1 MFWFKLKIFFKRY
14 WLGLVITAVVMVA
27 VIFPIW
33 YLAGVEENTRRYIIS
48 MNVAS
53 MPWMVLNTVIF
64 VGFLYLMQRGGF
76 SAFKKSKVD
85 ARLVN
90 IRFSDI
96 VGLEEAKREAWEVVQ
111 LIKDRTRVKAIGGKI
126 LKGALL
132 VGPPGC
138 GKTLLA
144 KAVATEAGVPFLSVA
159 GSEFVE
165 VFVGVGAS
173 RVRKLFKQAAEYA
186 KAHGACIIFIDEI
199 EVIGRRR
206 ILHDAFGGGSETN
219 STQNQLLVEMDGL
232 SGEEANIIVFG
243 ATNAL
248 EEMLDEALLRPG
260 RFDRKIFV
268 GKPNL
273 TEREQ
278 IFGYYLGK
286 VNYDRSIDLGRL
298 ARKAVGNS
306 PADIENV
313 VKESALIAVRNSSDK
328 ITYKDISSAI
338 ERIELGVAHRL
349 IMTPKERARI
359 ACHEAGHLVTIYLSH
374 PTDDVFKASILHRG
388 GALGVV
394 HHMPIEEIHAP
405 DKESF
410 VGWLRASLGGYAAER
425 IKYGIT
431 SSGVGSDFSTAAVM
445 AHRMVWGLG
454 MGKSG
459 FIGNYSAINKN
470 ERSTAITDM
479 LERET
484 QELLR
489 EQLVEVEKL
498 LRENWPIVERFTAEL
513 LKREELDYDEIA
525 AIFAEFG
532 KPARMLHGVSPN
544 EPASEPVPWAQTPVP
559 GPGVRTQAHAN
570 KPVSEPVSGTGA

>member
-1 MFWFKLKIFFKRY
+1 MFWLKLKIFLGKY
-14 WLGLVITAVVMVA
+14 WLPLTITAVVLVA
-27 VIFPIW
+27 VVFPVW
-33 YLAGVEENTRRYIIS
+33 YLAGIEENTRRYIIS

-64 VGFLYLMQRGGF
+64 VGFLYLMQMGGF
-76 SAFKKSKVD
+76 SALKKTRVD
-85 ARLVN
+85 ASAVN

-96 VGLEEAKREAWEVVQ
+96 IGLEEAKREAWEVVQ

-138 GKTLLA
+138 GKTLMA
-144 KAVATEAGVPFLSVA
+144 KAVATEAGVPFLSVS

-173 RVRKLFKQAAEYA
+173 RVRKLFKQAREYA
-186 KAHGACIIFIDEI
+186 QVHGACIIFIDEV

-206 ILHDAFGGGSETN
+206 ILFDAFGGGSETN

-232 SGEEANIIVFG
+232 SGSDANIIVFA

-248 EEMLDEALLRPG
+248 EGILDEALLRPG

-268 GKPNL
+268 DRPNL
-273 TEREQ
+273 AEREKL
-278 IFGYYLGK
+278 FAYYLNK
-286 VNYDRSIDLGRL
+286 VSFDKSMDLGRL
-298 ARKAVGNS
+298 ARKAVGSS

-313 VKESALIAVRNSSDK
+313 VKEAALIAVRNSAAQV
-328 ITYKDISSAI
+328 TYKDISAAI

-349 IMTPKERARI
+349 SMTPRERERI

-394 HHMPIEEIHAP
+394 HHMPTEELHVP
-405 DKESF
+405 DRDSYM
-410 VGWLRASLGGYAAER
+410 GWLRASLGGYAAEK
-425 IKYGIT
+425 IKYGVT
-431 SSGVGSDFSTAAVM
+431 SSGVGSDFVSATGT
-445 AHRMVWGLG
+445 AHRMVWAMG

-459 FIGNYSAINKN
+459 FIGNYSSVRKS
-470 ERSTAITDM
+470 ERSAVITDM

-484 QELLR
+484 QELMR
-489 EQLVEVEKL
+489 EQLAEVEKL
-498 LRENWPIVERFTAEL
+498 LSANWKIVERFADEL
-513 LKREELDYDEIA
+513 LKREELDFDEIA
-525 AIFAEFG
+525 AIFSEYG
-532 KPARMLHGVSPN
+532 KPPRLLLKN
-544 EPASEPVPWAQTPVP
+544 
-559 GPGVRTQAHAN
+559 
-570 KPVSEPVSGTGA
+570 

>member
-1 MFWFKLKIFFKRY
+1 MFWLKLKIFLGKY
-14 WLGLVITAVVMVA
+14 WLPRTITAVVLVA
-27 VIFPIW
+27 VVFPVW
-33 YLAGVEENTRRYIIS
+33 YLAGIEENTLRYIIS

-64 VGFLYLMQRGGF
+64 VGVLYLMQMGGF
-76 SAFKKSKVD
+76 SALKKTRVD
-85 ARLVN
+85 ASAVN

-96 VGLEEAKREAWEVVQ
+96 IGLEEAKREAWEVVQ

-138 GKTLLA
+138 GKTLMA
-144 KAVATEAGVPFLSVA
+144 KAVATEAGVPFLSVS

-173 RVRKLFKQAAEYA
+173 RVRKLFKQAREYA
-186 KAHGACIIFIDEI
+186 QVHGACIIFIDEV

-206 ILHDAFGGGSETN
+206 ILFDAFGGGSETN

-232 SGEEANIIVFG
+232 SGSDANIIVFA

-248 EEMLDEALLRPG
+248 EGILDEALLRPG

-268 GKPNL
+268 DRPNL
-273 TEREQ
+273 AEREKL
-278 IFGYYLGK
+278 FAYYLNK
-286 VNYDRSIDLGRL
+286 VSFDKSMDLGRL
-298 ARKAVGNS
+298 ARKAVGSS

-313 VKESALIAVRNSSDK
+313 VKEAALIAVRNSAAQV
-328 ITYKDISSAI
+328 TYKDISAAI

-349 IMTPKERARI
+349 SMTPRERERI

-394 HHMPIEEIHAP
+394 HHMPTEELHVP
-405 DKESF
+405 DRDSYM
-410 VGWLRASLGGYAAER
+410 GWLRASLGGYAAEK
-425 IKYGIT
+425 IKYGVT
-431 SSGVGSDFSTAAVM
+431 SSGVGSDFVSATGT
-445 AHRMVWGLG
+445 AHRMVWAMG

-459 FIGNYSAINKN
+459 FIGNYSSVRKS
-470 ERSTAITDM
+470 ERSAVITDM

-484 QELLR
+484 QELMR
-489 EQLVEVEKL
+489 EQLAEVEKL
-498 LRENWPIVERFTAEL
+498 LSANWKIVERFADEL
-513 LKREELDYDEIA
+513 LKREELDFDEIA
-525 AIFAEFG
+525 AIFSEYG
-532 KPARMLHGVSPN
+532 KPPRLLLKN
-544 EPASEPVPWAQTPVP
+544 
-559 GPGVRTQAHAN
+559 
-570 KPVSEPVSGTGA
+570 

>member
-1 MFWFKLKIFFKRY
+1 M
-14 WLGLVITAVVMVA
+14 
-27 VIFPIW
+27 
-33 YLAGVEENTRRYIIS
+33 
-48 MNVAS
+48 
-53 MPWMVLNTVIF
+53 
-64 VGFLYLMQRGGF
+64 
-76 SAFKKSKVD
+76 
-85 ARLVN
+85 
-90 IRFSDI
+90 
-96 VGLEEAKREAWEVVQ
+96 Q

-165 VFVGVGAS
+165 VFVGVGAA
-173 RVRKLFKQAAEYA
+173 RVRKLFKQAREYA
-186 KAHGACIIFIDEI
+186 QAHGACIIFIDEI

-206 ILHDAFGGGSETN
+206 ILYDAFGGGSETN

-232 SGEEANIIVFG
+232 DSAANVIVFG
-243 ATNAL
+243 ATNAV
-248 EEMLDEALLRPG
+248 ENILDEALLRPG

-268 GKPNL
+268 DKPNL
-273 TEREQ
+273 AEREKL
-278 IFGYYLGK
+278 FAHYLGK
-286 VNYDRSIDLGRL
+286 ISYDTSMDVGRL

-313 VKESALIAVRNSSDK
+313 VKEAALIAVRNDSDK
-328 ITYKDISSAI
+328 VTYKDISAAI

-349 IMTPKERARI
+349 SMTPRERERI

-394 HHMPIEEIHAP
+394 HHMPIEELHVP
-405 DKESF
+405 DRDSYI
-410 VGWLRASLGGYAAER
+410 GWLRASLGGFAAEK
-425 IKYGIT
+425 IKYGVT
-431 SSGVGSDFSTAAVM
+431 SSGVGSDFASAANTA
-445 AHRMVWGLG
+445 HHMVWAMG

-459 FIGNYSAINKN
+459 FIGNYSSVRKS
-470 ERSTAITDM
+470 ERSAAIADK
-479 LERET
+479 LELET

-489 EQLVEVEKL
+489 EQLADVEKL
-498 LRENWPIVERFTAEL
+498 LRENWKIVERFTAEL
-513 LKREELDYDEIA
+513 LAREELDYDEIA

-532 KPARMLHGVSPN
+532 KPSRMLKSAL
-544 EPASEPVPWAQTPVP
+544 PATDGPEAPSTAPGATP
-559 GPGVRTQAHAN
+559 
-570 KPVSEPVSGTGA
+570 

>member
-1 MFWFKLKIFFKRY
+1 MLWFKIKMFLRRH
-14 WLGLVITAVVMVA
+14 WLALAIGLVAAVA
-27 VIFPIW
+27 VLFPIW
-33 YLAGVEENTRRYIIS
+33 YLAGIEENTRRYIIS

-64 VGFLYLMQRGGF
+64 VGFLYLMQAGGF
-76 SAFKKSKVD
+76 SALKKTRVD
-85 ARLVN
+85 AGTVN
-90 IRFSDI
+90 IRFADI
-96 VGLEEAKREAWEVVQ
+96 VGLEEAKREAWELVQ
-111 LIKDRTRVKAIGGKI
+111 LIKDRTKVKAIGGKI

-144 KAVATEAGVPFLSVA
+144 KAVATEAGVPFLNVA

-173 RVRKLFKQAAEYA
+173 RVRKLFAQARDYA
-186 KAHGACIIFIDEI
+186 RAHGACIIFIDEI

-206 ILHDAFGGGSETN
+206 ILYDAFGGGSETN

-232 SGEEANIIVFG
+232 DSSANVIVFG
-243 ATNAL
+243 ATNAV
-248 EEMLDEALLRPG
+248 ENVLDEALLRPG

-268 GKPNL
+268 DKPNL
-273 TEREQ
+273 AEREKL
-278 IFGYYLGK
+278 FAHYLGK
-286 VNYDRSIDLGRL
+286 VSYDAAVDLGRL

-313 VKESALIAVRNSSDK
+313 VKEAALIAVRNGSDRLS
-328 ITYKDISSAI
+328 YKDISAAI

-349 IMTPKERARI
+349 SMTPRERERI

-394 HHMPIEEIHAP
+394 HHMPTEELHVP
-405 DKESF
+405 DRDSYI
-410 VGWLRASLGGYAAER
+410 GWLRASLGGYAAER
-425 IKYGIT
+425 LKYGVT
-431 SSGVGSDFSTAAVM
+431 SSGVGSDFAHAARTA
-445 AHRMVWGLG
+445 HYMVWSMG

-459 FIGNYSAINKN
+459 FIGSYNSIHES
-470 ERSTAITDM
+470 ERSAAMIDL

-489 EQLVEVEKL
+489 EQLAETEKL
-498 LRENWPIVERFTAEL
+498 LRDNWKTVERFTDEL
-513 LKREELDYDEIA
+513 VRREELDYDEIA
-525 AIFAEFG
+525 AIFEEFG
-532 KPARMLHGVSPN
+532 KPSRML
-544 EPASEPVPWAQTPVP
+544 
-559 GPGVRTQAHAN
+559 
-570 KPVSEPVSGTGA
+570 KK

>member
-1 MFWFKLKIFFKRY
+1 MLWFKIKMFFQRH
-14 WLGLVITAVVMVA
+14 WLGLSIAAVCAVA
-27 VIFPIW
+27 VMFPIW

-64 VGFLYLMQRGGF
+64 VGFLYLMQSGGF
-76 SAFKKSKVD
+76 SALKKTRVD
-85 ARLVN
+85 AGAVN
-90 IRFSDI
+90 IKFSDI

-138 GKTLLA
+138 GKTLMA
-144 KAVATEAGVPFLSVA
+144 KAVATEAGVPFLNVS

-173 RVRKLFKQAAEYA
+173 RVRKLFKQAREYA
-186 KAHGACIIFIDEI
+186 QAHGACIVFIDEV

-206 ILHDAFGGGSETN
+206 ILYDAFGGGSETN

-232 SGEEANIIVFG
+232 DSAANVIVFG
-243 ATNAL
+243 ATNAV
-248 EEMLDEALLRPG
+248 EGILDEALLRPG

-268 GKPNL
+268 DKPNL
-273 TEREQ
+273 AEREKL
-278 IFGYYLGK
+278 FGHYLAK
-286 VNYDRSIDLGRL
+286 VKYDTAMDLGRL

-313 VKESALIAVRNSSDK
+313 VKEAALIAVRNNSDQ
-328 ITYKDISSAI
+328 ISYKDISAAI

-349 IMTPKERARI
+349 SMTPRERERI

-394 HHMPIEEIHAP
+394 HHMPTEELHVP
-405 DKESF
+405 DRDSYI
-410 VGWLRASLGGYAAER
+410 GWLRAALGGYAAER
-425 IKYGIT
+425 IKYGVT
-431 SSGVGSDFSTAAVM
+431 SSGVGSDFASAAHT
-445 AHRMVWGLG
+445 AHRMVWGMG

-459 FIGNYSAINKN
+459 FIGDYSSIYKS
-470 ERSTAITDM
+470 ERSAAMIDQ

-489 EQLVEVEKL
+489 EQLAETEKL
-498 LRENWPIVERFTAEL
+498 LRENWKIVERFTDEL

-525 AIFAEFG
+525 AVFEEFG
-532 KPARMLHGVSPN
+532 KPSRML
-544 EPASEPVPWAQTPVP
+544 
-559 GPGVRTQAHAN
+559 
-570 KPVSEPVSGTGA
+570 KK

>member
-1 MFWFKLKIFFKRY
+1 MFWFKIKNYFMRH
-14 WLGLVITAVVMVA
+14 WLAITIVVVVLLAVV
-27 VIFPIW
+27 FPVW
-33 YLAGVEENTRRYIIS
+33 YLAGMEENTRRYIIG

-53 MPWMVLNTVIF
+53 MPWMVFNTLIF
-64 VGFLYLMQRGGF
+64 VGFLFLMQSGGF
-76 SAFKKSKVD
+76 SALKKTKVD
-85 ARLVN
+85 AGAVN
-90 IRFSDI
+90 IRFTDI
-96 VGLEEAKREAWEVVQ
+96 VGLEEAKREAWELVQ

-144 KAVATEAGVPFLSVA
+144 KAVATETGVPFLSVA

-165 VFVGVGAS
+165 VFVGVGAA
-173 RVRKLFKQAAEYA
+173 RVRKLFKQAREYA
-186 KAHGACIIFIDEI
+186 QAHGACIIFIDEI

-206 ILHDAFGGGSETN
+206 ILYDAFGGGSETN

-232 SGEEANIIVFG
+232 DSAANVIVFG
-243 ATNAL
+243 ATNAV
-248 EEMLDEALLRPG
+248 ENILDEALLRPG

-268 GKPNL
+268 DKPNL
-273 TEREQ
+273 AEREKL
-278 IFGYYLGK
+278 FAHYLGK
-286 VNYDRSIDLGRL
+286 ISYDTSMDVGRL

-313 VKESALIAVRNSSDK
+313 VKEAALIAVRNDSDK
-328 ITYKDISSAI
+328 VTYKDISAAI

-349 IMTPKERARI
+349 SMTPRERERI

-394 HHMPIEEIHAP
+394 HHMPIEELHVP
-405 DKESF
+405 DRDSYI
-410 VGWLRASLGGYAAER
+410 GWLRASLGGFAAEK
-425 IKYGIT
+425 IKYGVT
-431 SSGVGSDFSTAAVM
+431 SSGVGSDFASAANTA
-445 AHRMVWGLG
+445 HHMVWAMG

-459 FIGNYSAINKN
+459 FIGNYSSVRKS
-470 ERSTAITDM
+470 ERSAAIADK
-479 LERET
+479 LELET

-489 EQLVEVEKL
+489 EQLADVEKL
-498 LRENWPIVERFTAEL
+498 LRENWKIVERFTAEL
-513 LKREELDYDEIA
+513 LAREELDYDEIA

-532 KPARMLHGVSPN
+532 KPSRMLKSAL
-544 EPASEPVPWAQTPVP
+544 PATDGPEAPSTAPGATP
-559 GPGVRTQAHAN
+559 
-570 KPVSEPVSGTGA
+570 

>member
-1 MFWFKLKIFFKRY
+1 MFWFKLKMFFERH
-14 WLGLVITAVVMVA
+14 WVTLAIAAIAALAVL
-27 VIFPIW
+27 FPIW
-33 YLAGVEENTRRYIIS
+33 YLAGIEENTRRYIIS

-64 VGFLYLMQRGGF
+64 VGFLYLMQSGGF
-76 SAFKKSKVD
+76 SALKKTKVD
-85 ARLVN
+85 AGAVN

-96 VGLEEAKREAWEVVQ
+96 VGLDEAKREAWEVVQ

-138 GKTLLA
+138 GKTLMA
-144 KAVATEAGVPFLSVA
+144 KAVATEAGVPFLSVS

-173 RVRKLFKQAAEYA
+173 RVRKLFAQARSYA
-186 KAHGACIIFIDEI
+186 KAYGACIIFIDEI

-206 ILHDAFGGGSETN
+206 ILYDAFGGGSETN

-232 SGEEANIIVFG
+232 SGSDANIIVFG

-248 EEMLDEALLRPG
+248 EGILDEALLRPG

-268 GKPNL
+268 DKPNL
-273 TEREQ
+273 AEREKL
-278 IFGYYLGK
+278 FGYYLAK
-286 VNYDRSIDLGRL
+286 VNYDKTVDLGRL

-313 VKESALIAVRNSSDK
+313 VKEAALISVRNSSAQVS
-328 ITYKDISSAI
+328 YKDISSAI

-349 IMTPKERARI
+349 SMTPRERERI

-394 HHMPIEEIHAP
+394 HHMPIEEIHVP
-405 DKESF
+405 DRDSF
-410 VGWLRASLGGYAAER
+410 IGWLRASLGGYAAEK
-425 IKYGIT
+425 IKYGVT
-431 SSGVGSDFSTAAVM
+431 SSGVGSDFASAAM
-445 AHRMVWGLG
+445 TAHRMVWGMG

-459 FIGNYSAINKN
+459 FIGDYSSINKT
-470 ERSTAITDM
+470 ERSAAITDL
-479 LERET
+479 LEKET

-489 EQLVEVEKL
+489 EQMAEVEKL
-498 LRENWPIVERFTAEL
+498 LKENWHIVERFSAEL

-525 AIFAEFG
+525 VIFTEFG
-532 KPARMLHGVSPN
+532 KPSRMLHAASPAAPDAA
-544 EPASEPVPWAQTPVP
+544 PAPWSRP
-559 GPGVRTQAHAN
+559 
-570 KPVSEPVSGTGA
+570 

>member
-1 MFWFKLKIFFKRY
+1 MLKIKFFLQRH
-14 WLGLVITAVVMVA
+14 WLGLTIGAVVLVA
-27 VIFPIW
+27 VVFPVW

-53 MPWMVLNTVIF
+53 MPWMVLNTLIF
-64 VGFLYLMQRGGF
+64 VGFLYLMQSGGF
-76 SAFKKSKVD
+76 SALKKTRVD
-85 ARLVN
+85 AARVN
-90 IRFSDI
+90 IRFTDI
-96 VGLEEAKREAWEVVQ
+96 VGLEEAKREAWELVQ

-126 LKGALL
+126 LRGALL

-144 KAVATEAGVPFLSVA
+144 KAVATEAGVPFLNVA

-165 VFVGVGAS
+165 VFVGVGAA
-173 RVRKLFKQAAEYA
+173 RVRKLFKQAREYA
-186 KAHGACIIFIDEI
+186 QVHGACIVFIDEI

-206 ILHDAFGGGSETN
+206 ILYDAFGGGSETN

-232 SGEEANIIVFG
+232 ESGSNVIVFG
-243 ATNAL
+243 ATNAV
-248 EEMLDEALLRPG
+248 EDILDEALLRPG

-268 GKPNL
+268 DKPNL
-273 TEREQ
+273 AEREKL
-278 IFGYYLGK
+278 FAHYLGK
-286 VNYDRSIDLGRL
+286 VSHDPAIDVGRL
-298 ARKAVGNS
+298 ARKAVGSS

-313 VKESALIAVRNSSDK
+313 VKEAALIAVRNKSDK
-328 ITYKDISSAI
+328 MTYKDLSAAI

-349 IMTPKERARI
+349 SMTPRERERI

-374 PTDDVFKASILHRG
+374 PTDDVFKASILHRS

-405 DKESF
+405 DRDSF
-410 VGWLRASLGGYAAER
+410 IGWVRAALGGYAAER

-431 SSGVGSDFSTAAVM
+431 SSGVGADFAVAANM
-445 AHRMVWGLG
+445 AHRMVWGMG
-454 MGKSG
+454 MGTSG
-459 FIGNYSAINKN
+459 FIGNYSAINKW
-470 ERSTAITDM
+470 ERSPSMMDQ

-489 EQLVEVEKL
+489 AQLEEVEKL
-498 LRENWPIVERFTAEL
+498 LKGNWAIVERFTAEL

-532 KPARMLHGVSPN
+532 KPSRMLKPEQTAVSSPP
-544 EPASEPVPWAQTPVP
+544 PAAP
-559 GPGVRTQAHAN
+559 
-570 KPVSEPVSGTGA
+570 

>member
-1 MFWFKLKIFFKRY
+1 MFWFKLKHFFQRH
-14 WLGLVITAVVMVA
+14 WLVLSIVAVCLIAVV
-27 VIFPIW
+27 FPIW

-64 VGFLYLMQRGGF
+64 VGFLYLMQSGGF
-76 SAFKKSKVD
+76 SALKKSKVD
-85 ARLVN
+85 TAAVN

-96 VGLEEAKREAWEVVQ
+96 VGLEEAKREAWELVQ

-138 GKTLLA
+138 GKTLMA

-173 RVRKLFKQAAEYA
+173 RVRKLFKQAKEYA
-186 KAHGACIIFIDEI
+186 QAHGACIIFIDEI

-206 ILHDAFGGGSETN
+206 ILYDAFGGGSETN

-232 SGEEANIIVFG
+232 DTAANVIVFG
-243 ATNAL
+243 ATNAV
-248 EEMLDEALLRPG
+248 ENILDEALLRPG

-268 GKPNL
+268 DKPNL
-273 TEREQ
+273 AEREKM
-278 IFGYYLGK
+278 FAYYLAK
-286 VNYDRSIDLGRL
+286 VQYDRTMDLGRL
-298 ARKAVGNS
+298 ARKAVGSS

-313 VKESALIAVRNSSDK
+313 VKEAALIAVRNNSDK
-328 ITYKDISSAI
+328 ITYKDISAAI

-349 IMTPKERARI
+349 SMTPRERERI

-394 HHMPIEEIHAP
+394 HHMPIEELHVP
-405 DKESF
+405 DRDSYI
-410 VGWLRASLGGYAAER
+410 GWLRASLGGFAAEK
-425 IKYGIT
+425 IKYGVT
-431 SSGVGSDFSTAAVM
+431 SSGVGSDFAAAAHM
-445 AHRMVWGLG
+445 AHRMVWGMG

-459 FIGNYSAINKN
+459 FIGNYSAIHKS
-470 ERSTAITDM
+470 ERSAAIADQ
-479 LERET
+479 LGQET
-484 QELLR
+484 QVLLR
-489 EQLVEVEKL
+489 EQLTEVEKL
-498 LRENWPIVERFTAEL
+498 LNDNWKIVERFTAEL

-525 AIFAEFG
+525 DIFAEFG
-532 KPARMLHGVSPN
+532 KPSRMLKSALQATTGP
-544 EPASEPVPWAQTPVP
+544 EAPPVPPPPPPAAPERPGFTP
-559 GPGVRTQAHAN
+559 
-570 KPVSEPVSGTGA
+570 

>member
-1 MFWFKLKIFFKRY
+1 MFWLKLKMFLARH
-14 WLGLVITAVVMVA
+14 WLALSIGAVTVVA
-27 VIFPIW
+27 VLFPIW

-53 MPWMVLNTVIF
+53 MPWMVLNTIIF
-64 VGFLYLMQRGGF
+64 VGFLYLMQAGGF
-76 SAFKKSKVD
+76 SALKKTRVD
-85 ARLVN
+85 AGSVN

-111 LIKDRTRVKAIGGKI
+111 LIKDRTKVKAIGGKI

-138 GKTLLA
+138 GKTLMA
-144 KAVATEAGVPFLSVA
+144 KAVATEAGVPFLSVS

-173 RVRKLFKQAAEYA
+173 RVRKLFGQARDYA

-206 ILHDAFGGGSETN
+206 ILYDAFGGGSETN

-232 SGEEANIIVFG
+232 DSASNVIVFG
-243 ATNAL
+243 ATNAV
-248 EEMLDEALLRPG
+248 EDILDEALLRPG

-268 GKPNL
+268 DRPNL
-273 TEREQ
+273 AEREKL
-278 IFGYYLGK
+278 FSHYLSK
-286 VNYDRSIDLGRL
+286 VKYDAAMDLGRL

-313 VKESALIAVRNSSDK
+313 VKEAALITVRSGSER
-328 ITYKDISSAI
+328 ISYKDISAAI

-349 IMTPKERARI
+349 SMTPRERERI
-359 ACHEAGHLVTIYLSH
+359 AFHESGHLVTIYLAH

-394 HHMPIEEIHAP
+394 HHMPTEELHVP
-405 DKESF
+405 DRDSYI
-410 VGWLRASLGGYAAER
+410 GWLRASLGGYAAER
-425 IKYGIT
+425 IKYGVT
-431 SSGVGSDFSTAAVM
+431 SSGVGSDFAHAAHT
-445 AHRMVWGLG
+445 AHRMVWGMG

-459 FIGNYSAINKN
+459 FIGNYAAIHES
-470 ERSTAITDM
+470 ERSAAMIDL

-489 EQLVEVEKL
+489 EQLVETEKL
-498 LRENWPIVERFTAEL
+498 LRENWKIVERFADEL
-513 LKREELDYDEIA
+513 MKREELDYDEIA
-525 AIFAEFG
+525 AVFEEFG
-532 KPARMLHGVSPN
+532 KPSRML
-544 EPASEPVPWAQTPVP
+544 
-559 GPGVRTQAHAN
+559 
-570 KPVSEPVSGTGA
+570 KK